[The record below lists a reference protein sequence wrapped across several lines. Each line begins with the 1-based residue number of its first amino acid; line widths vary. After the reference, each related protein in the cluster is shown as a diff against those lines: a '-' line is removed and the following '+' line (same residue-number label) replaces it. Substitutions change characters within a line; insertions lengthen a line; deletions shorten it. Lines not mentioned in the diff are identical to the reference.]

1 MEDLTRIGPL
11 AVFLLVLF
19 TESISSPRRE
29 DKTEVGRNSLD
40 GSQAEES
47 LEGHHLG
54 DLSSGIEG
62 RGG

>member
-11 AVFLLVLF
+11 AIFLLVLF

-29 DKTEVGRNSLD
+29 DKAEVSRDSLD
-40 GSQAEES
+40 SSQAEES
-47 LEGHHLG
+47 LEGHHLE
-54 DLSSGIEG
+54 DLSNGIEG